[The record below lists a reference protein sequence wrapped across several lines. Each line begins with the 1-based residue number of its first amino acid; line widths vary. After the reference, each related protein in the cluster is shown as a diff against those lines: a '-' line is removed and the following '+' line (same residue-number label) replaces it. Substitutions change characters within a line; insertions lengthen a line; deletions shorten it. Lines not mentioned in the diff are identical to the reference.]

1 MTFQKYTFSFN
12 SSLVVTSVLVGLCFS
27 GKALAGV
34 PTAPFVPV
42 SPVAPISPVSPTSST
57 HHELPRVAS
66 PILEVVSPLNHVNA
80 QTQNSASA
88 AETSN
93 ENPSRFPKRP
103 FVRRHLVE
111 DVAMGPTKPQKL
123 QVMIY
128 TSTHMDSATTERL
141 IDELKRFR
149 HVVEPAVM
157 LAGMPL
163 RTNEQGLE
171 VVDHD
176 VFNTFLAPFIEAQ
189 IPVAIDPTALNL
201 LWEEIKS
208 TRTGDLSVDRAPRL
222 PIVKVS
228 GFGDGT
234 LLVEGSASLI
244 DSLSLFVNQ
253 MDTNTK
259 IQQNLGELVKA
270 LTTDGRFAELV
281 SVAKTAGVQ

>member
-1 MTFQKYTFSFN
+1 MTFLKYPFSLHA
-12 SSLVVTSVLVGLCFS
+12 SLLLTSLLANFCMTGES
-27 GKALAGV
+27 IAGV
-34 PTAPFVPV
+34 PTAPVAPV
-42 SPVAPISPVSPTSST
+42 SAFSPTSSSQ
-57 HHELPRVAS
+57 HELPRVAS
-66 PILEVVSPLNHVNA
+66 PVLEVVSPLNQVNA
-80 QTQNSASA
+80 ENQHTSSTL
-88 AETSN
+88 ETSN
-93 ENPSRFPKRP
+93 EKPSRYPQ
-103 FVRRHLVE
+103 RRFTRQHPVE
-111 DVAMGPTKPQKL
+111 SVTEEPTEPQKL

-149 HVVEPAVM
+149 HVVEPAVL

-163 RTNEQGLE
+163 RTNEQGLD

-176 VFNTFLAPFIEAQ
+176 VFNTFLSPFIEAQ

-244 DSLSLFVNQ
+244 DSLSLFANQ

-259 IQQNLGELVKA
+259 IQKNLSELVKA
-270 LTTDGRFAELV
+270 LTTDGRFAELM

>member
-1 MTFQKYTFSFN
+1 MTFLKYPFSLN
-12 SSLVVTSVLVGLCFS
+12 ASLLLTSLLANFCMTGES
-27 GKALAGV
+27 IAGV
-34 PTAPFVPV
+34 PTAPVTPV
-42 SPVAPISPVSPTSST
+42 SPFSPVSSSQ
-57 HHELPRVAS
+57 HELPRVAS
-66 PILEVVSPLNHVNA
+66 PVLEVVSPLNQVNA

-88 AETSN
+88 GETSN
-93 ENPSRFPKRP
+93 ENPSRFPKRR
-103 FVRRHLVE
+103 FIRQHLVE
-111 DVAMGPTKPQKL
+111 PVVEEPTEPQKL

-128 TSTHMDSATTERL
+128 TSTHMDSGTTERL

-149 HVVEPAVM
+149 HLVEPAVL

-163 RTNEQGLE
+163 RTNEQGLD

-189 IPVAIDPTALNL
+189 IPIAIDPTALNL

-244 DSLSLFVNQ
+244 DSLSLFANQ

-259 IQQNLGELVKA
+259 IQKNLGELVKA
-270 LTTDGRFAELV
+270 LTTDGRFAELM
-281 SVAKTAGVQ
+281 SVAKTARVQ

>member
-1 MTFQKYTFSFN
+1 MTFLKTPFSFN
-12 SSLVVTSVLVGLCFS
+12 SSLAVTCVLVGLCFS
-27 GKALAGV
+27 GEPLAGV
-34 PTAPFVPV
+34 PTAPVAPV
-42 SPVAPISPVSPTSST
+42 SPFYPTSSSQ
-57 HHELPRVAS
+57 HELPRVAS
-66 PILEVVSPLNHVNA
+66 PVLEVVSPLNQVNA
-80 QTQNSASA
+80 QTQNGASA
-88 AETSN
+88 GETSN
-93 ENPSRFPKRP
+93 ENPSRFPKRR
-103 FVRRHLVE
+103 FVRRHQVE
-111 DVAMGPTKPQKL
+111 DVAMGPTEPQKL

-141 IDELKRFR
+141 IDELHRFR
-149 HVVEPAVM
+149 HVVEPAVL

-163 RTNEQGLE
+163 RTNEQGLD

-208 TRTGDLSVDRAPRL
+208 TRTGDFAVDRAPRL

-244 DSLSLFVNQ
+244 DSLSLFANQ

-259 IQQNLGELVKA
+259 IQKNLGELVKA
-270 LTTDGRFAELV
+270 LTTDGRFAELML
-281 SVAKTAGVQ
+281 VAKTAGVQ

>member
-1 MTFQKYTFSFN
+1 MTFLKYPFSLHA
-12 SSLVVTSVLVGLCFS
+12 SLLLTSL
-27 GKALAGV
+27 LANFCMTGESIAGI
-34 PTAPFVPV
+34 PTAP
-42 SPVAPISPVSPTSST
+42 VAPVSPTSSSQ
-57 HHELPRVAS
+57 HELPRVAS
-66 PILEVVSPLNHVNA
+66 PVLEVVSPLNQVNTE
-80 QTQNSASA
+80 TQNSSSPRAL
-88 AETSN
+88 SN
-93 ENPSRFPKRP
+93 EPSRYPQ
-103 FVRRHLVE
+103 RRFIRQHSVE
-111 DVAMGPTKPQKL
+111 PVVKEPTEPQKL

-149 HVVEPAVM
+149 HVVDPAVL

-208 TRTGDLSVDRAPRL
+208 TRTGDFAVDRAPRL

-244 DSLSLFVNQ
+244 DALSLFVNQ

-259 IQQNLGELVKA
+259 IQKNLVELVKA
-270 LTTDGRFAELV
+270 LTTDGRFAELM
-281 SVAKTAGVQ
+281 SIAKAAGVQ

>member
-1 MTFQKYTFSFN
+1 
-12 SSLVVTSVLVGLCFS
+12 
-27 GKALAGV
+27 
-34 PTAPFVPV
+34 
-42 SPVAPISPVSPTSST
+42 
-57 HHELPRVAS
+57 
-66 PILEVVSPLNHVNA
+66 
-80 QTQNSASA
+80 
-88 AETSN
+88 
-93 ENPSRFPKRP
+93 
-103 FVRRHLVE
+103 
-111 DVAMGPTKPQKL
+111 
-123 QVMIY
+123 
-128 TSTHMDSATTERL
+128 MDSATTERL

-149 HVVEPAVM
+149 HVVEPAVL

-208 TRTGDLSVDRAPRL
+208 TRTGDFAVDRAPRL

-244 DSLSLFVNQ
+244 DSLSLFANQ

-259 IQQNLGELVKA
+259 IQKNLDELVKA
-270 LTTDGRFAELV
+270 LTTDGRFAELM
-281 SVAKTAGVQ
+281 SVAKTAGVL

>member
-1 MTFQKYTFSFN
+1 MTFLKYPFSLN
-12 SSLVVTSVLVGLCFS
+12 ASLLLTSLLANFCMTGES
-27 GKALAGV
+27 IAGV
-34 PTAPFVPV
+34 PTA
-42 SPVAPISPVSPTSST
+42 PVAPISPVAPSSST
-57 HHELPRVAS
+57 QHELPRVAS
-66 PILEVVSPLNHVNA
+66 PILEVVSPLNQVNA

-88 AETSN
+88 GETSN
-93 ENPSRFPKRP
+93 ENPSRFPKRR

-111 DVAMGPTKPQKL
+111 DVAMGPTEPQKL

-149 HVVEPAVM
+149 HVVEPAVL

-208 TRTGDLSVDRAPRL
+208 TRTGDFAVDRAPRL

-244 DSLSLFVNQ
+244 DSLSLFANQ

-259 IQQNLGELVKA
+259 IQKNLDELVKA
-270 LTTDGRFAELV
+270 LTTDGRFAELM
-281 SVAKTAGVQ
+281 SVAKTAGVL

>member
-1 MTFQKYTFSFN
+1 MTFLKYPFSLHA
-12 SSLVVTSVLVGLCFS
+12 SLVLTSLLASLCMT
-27 GKALAGV
+27 GKTIAGV
-34 PTAPFVPV
+34 PTAPVTPI
-42 SPVAPISPVSPTSST
+42 SPVAPSSST
-57 HHELPRVAS
+57 QHELPRVAS
-66 PILEVVSPLNHVNA
+66 PVLEVMSPLNQVNA
-80 QTQNSASA
+80 QTQNGASGG
-88 AETSN
+88 ETSN
-93 ENPSRFPKRP
+93 EKPSRFPQRR
-103 FVRRHLVE
+103 FVRRHLVDAE
-111 DVAMGPTKPQKL
+111 AEKPTEPQKL

-141 IDELKRFR
+141 IGELKRFR
-149 HVVEPAVM
+149 HVVEPAVL

-163 RTNEQGLE
+163 RTNEQGLD

-228 GFGDGT
+228 GLGDGT
-234 LLVEGSASLI
+234 LLIEGSASLI

-259 IQQNLGELVKA
+259 IQKNLGELVKA
-270 LTTDGRFAELV
+270 LTTDGRFAELM
-281 SVAKTAGVQ
+281 SVAKAAGVQ

>member
-1 MTFQKYTFSFN
+1 MTFLKYPFSLN
-12 SSLVVTSVLVGLCFS
+12 SSLVVTSVLAGLCFS
-27 GKALAGV
+27 GEVLAGV
-34 PTAPFVPV
+34 PTTPATPV
-42 SPVAPISPVSPTSST
+42 SPVAPVSPTSSSQ
-57 HHELPRVAS
+57 HELPRVAS
-66 PILEVVSPLNHVNA
+66 PVLEVVSPFNQVNTE
-80 QTQNSASA
+80 TQNSSSPRAL
-88 AETSN
+88 SN
-93 ENPSRFPKRP
+93 EQPSRYPQ
-103 FVRRHLVE
+103 RRFIRQHSVE
-111 DVAMGPTKPQKL
+111 PVLEEPTEPQKL

-149 HVVEPAVM
+149 HVVDPALL

-171 VVDHD
+171 VVDHA

-201 LWEEIKS
+201 LWDEIKS
-208 TRTGDLSVDRAPRL
+208 TRTGDFAVDRAPRL
-222 PIVKVS
+222 PLVKVS
-228 GFGDGT
+228 GLGDGT

-259 IQQNLGELVKA
+259 IQKNLGELVKA
-270 LTTDGRFAELV
+270 LTTDGRFAELM
-281 SVAKTAGVQ
+281 SVAKAAGVE